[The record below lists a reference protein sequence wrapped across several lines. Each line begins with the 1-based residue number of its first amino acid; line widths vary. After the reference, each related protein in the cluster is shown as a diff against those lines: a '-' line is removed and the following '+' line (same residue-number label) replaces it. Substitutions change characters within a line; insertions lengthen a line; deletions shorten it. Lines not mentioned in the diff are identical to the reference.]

1 MSKQGPIILIDDDH
15 DDKEI
20 FEHALQELGVTN
32 QLIYFDRCR
41 DAMEYLLN
49 TDGQPFIIFC
59 DVNMPAYNGIEFKT
73 DIDSTPILR
82 QKSIP
87 FVFYSTSVKQDTV
100 NTAYMEM
107 TIQGF
112 FQKSHSMAEI
122 KNTIK
127 LILDYWFLC
136 RHPNT

>member
-1 MSKQGPIILIDDDH
+1 MSKHGPIILVDDDH

-20 FEHALQELGVTN
+20 FEHVLEELGVTHE
-32 QLIYFDRCR
+32 LIYFDRCR

-49 TDGQPFIIFC
+49 TAGQPFIIFC
-59 DVNMPAYNGIEFKT
+59 DVNMPAYNGVEFKK
-73 DIDSTPILR
+73 DIDSTPMLR

-87 FVFYSTSVKQDTV
+87 FVFYSTSVNQETV
-100 NTAYMEM
+100 NTAYTEM
-107 TIQGF
+107 TVQGF
-112 FQKSHSMAEI
+112 FQKSHGMKEI

-127 LILDYWFLC
+127 LILDYWFSC